1 MTSRIVRR
9 LVCVSAM
16 LTWLAMS
23 AVVHAQEATVTG
35 TVTDTTGGVL
45 PGVTIKAVNEA
56 SGNSFEAVTDA
67 RGAYRIAVRIGN
79 YQITA
84 TLAGFGNVS
93 RSLELL
99 VGQTAVVN
107 LQLSP
112 STVQESV

>member
-56 SGNSFEAVTDA
+56 SGNSFEAVTDT
-67 RGAYRIAVRIGN
+67 RGAYLLAVRIGT
-79 YQITA
+79 YQVTA
-84 TLAGFGNVS
+84 TLAGFGTVS
-93 RSLELL
+93 RKIGRAACRER
-99 VGQTAVVN
+99 
-107 LQLSP
+107 
-112 STVQESV
+112 